1 MRRKK
6 EQGALS
12 LREKYLN
19 AEFCL
24 VRIFLYL
31 VLIQE
36 NTDQGKLGIWTL
48 FTQCAFSKTKNM
60 AEYNPK
66 NI

>member
-19 AEFCL
+19 TEFCL

-48 FTQCAFSKTKNM
+48 FTQCVFSKTKNM
-60 AEYNPK
+60 AKYNSE

>member
-24 VRIFLYL
+24 VRIFP
-31 VLIQE
+31 VFSP
-36 NTDQGKLGIWTL
+36 NTRKYGPGKAWHLDTFHSVCLFQDQKYGRI
-48 FTQCAFSKTKNM
+48 
-60 AEYNPK
+60 
-66 NI
+66 